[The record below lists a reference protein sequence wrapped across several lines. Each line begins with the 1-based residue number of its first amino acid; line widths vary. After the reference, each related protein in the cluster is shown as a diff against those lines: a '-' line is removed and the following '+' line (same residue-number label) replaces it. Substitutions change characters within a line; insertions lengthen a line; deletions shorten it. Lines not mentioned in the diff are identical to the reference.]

1 MKFLLACFSIYTI
14 LSSTSFQR
22 NKKKEEKKSDGLSR
36 LIWSY
41 PEMVLGPFQAAC
53 FGPAD

>member
-1 MKFLLACFSIYTI
+1 MAFNVVVVKLDLRLQNQGRLT
-14 LSSTSFQR
+14 
-22 NKKKEEKKSDGLSR
+22 R

-41 PEMVLGPFQAAC
+41 PEMVLGLFQEAC